1 MVMLVNKVVINVPR
15 FHIKCLLLFYPIL
28 NTWNFTIGLTK
39 QTSIRFHD
47 NPTSGF
53 WVVPCGRTDRRTEFT
68 KLMVAF
74 GKFASKPNKGS
85 NSQLLILLLLNI
97 MKTQR
102 ILLHG
107 QNNFVNLVG
116 ESIGQLVYWWGL
128 QLSLVWVCFHLVL
141 VSRGRFHSSQYLCS
155 SRRYSYVAF
164 LR

>member
-1 MVMLVNKVVINVPR
+1 
-15 FHIKCLLLFYPIL
+15 
-28 NTWNFTIGLTK
+28 
-39 QTSIRFHD
+39 
-47 NPTSGF
+47 
-53 WVVPCGRTDRRTEFT
+53 
-68 KLMVAF
+68 MVAF

-128 QLSLVWVCFHLVL
+128 QLSLV
-141 VSRGRFHSSQYLCS
+141 
-155 SRRYSYVAF
+155 
-164 LR
+164 